1 MIKIIQIV
9 NLIVSIGIVI
19 YILADTIIKRKQLK
33 ENKIERIKNNKY
45 TILISIIIA
54 LFFIYGILRN
64 FE

>member
-9 NLIVSIGIVI
+9 NIITSIVIVI
-19 YILADTIIKRKQLK
+19 YILADVIIKRKQLNEK
-33 ENKIERIKNNKY
+33 KIDRIKNNKY
-45 TILISIIIA
+45 TLLISILIA